1 MSLAEI
7 STALWRERNL
17 LEMLLFKLEEE
28 QLLLAAG
35 KTRWLAPATR
45 EVEAVLEEIKHTEL
59 LRAALVES
67 EASSLKLGANPSL
80 RALAAAAPAPWDDL
94 FEEHRQAF
102 LELTDE
108 ISTQASMNKELLA
121 RGSAAAKDLLARAS
135 REKSAGMRPGAVP
148 TEGSFLVDQA
158 L

>member
-1 MSLAEI
+1 VSLAEI

-17 LEMLLFKLEEE
+17 LEMLLFKIEEE
-28 QLLLAAG
+28 QLLLASG

-59 LRAALVES
+59 LRASLVEA
-67 EASSLKLGANPSL
+67 EASSLSLPSNPSL
-80 RALAAAAPAPWDDL
+80 RALAAAAPPPWDDL
-94 FEEHRQAF
+94 FEEHRKAF

-108 ISTQASMNKELLA
+108 ISAQAAANKQLLA
-121 RGSAAAKDLLARAS
+121 RGANAAKDLLARAS
-135 REKSAGMRPGAVP
+135 RERTAGGRPNVP
-148 TEGSFLVDQA
+148 GEGSFLVDQA